1 MKHVKKLLGLLLA
14 LTLSLTLCLPAFAA
28 NGTNNNTGSITI
40 NDSEVGHT
48 YSIYQVMVL
57 ESYDKDKNAY
67 AYKAHSDWAD
77 WLKTQTQYVSI
88 DNQGYITWVG
98 QTDDS
103 TIAAFAKN
111 ALAHAKSNNIAPVEE
126 VTATSTTVS
135 FTGLNLG
142 YYLVDTTLGTLC
154 SLDTIIPNVTMQEKN
169 DLPKIEKEVKED
181 STGNWGEENTAE
193 IGDTVEFKTT
203 ITAKE
208 GAEKFILHDKMSAG
222 LTLDPDSITVAEPA
236 GVTKGQDADNGD
248 YHVVTNGLTDG
259 CTFEVHFHQS
269 YLDTIA
275 ADTNI
280 VVTYEAVVNENA
292 VVYPAE
298 NPNETKLQYGNAPDP
313 EDQFTPPDITKTY
326 TFTFDIV
333 KTDNEKELITGAEF
347 KLYDS
352 ETGGKEIPV
361 VADGVNTYRLA
372 KDGETGEAI
381 VVNENHYITVNGL
394 DDNTTYWLEETK
406 TPEGYHKLT
415 GRVEVALGEKQNI
428 STTMNG
434 TTWVEGDGGVWVENI
449 PGKELPSTGG
459 MGTALFY
466 IGGGVLVVGAAA
478 LFVLKKRKDTG
489 K

>member
-28 NGTNNNTGSITI
+28 KGTNDNSGSITI
-40 NDSEVGHT
+40 DNAEVGHT

-57 ESYDKDKNAY
+57 ESYDTKADGDGAY
-67 AYKAHSDWAD
+67 AYKAHPDWAS
-77 WLKTQTQYVSI
+77 WLSSQTQYVSI

-98 QTDDS
+98 DKSAD
-103 TIAAFAKN
+103 TIATFAKN
-111 ALAHAKSNNIAPVEE
+111 ALAHAKSNNITPVKE
-126 VTATSTTVS
+126 VPATDTTVR

-142 YYLVDTTLGTLC
+142 YYLVDTTVGTLC
-154 SLDTIIPNVTMQEKN
+154 SLDTTAPDVKMQEKN
-169 DLPKIEKEVKED
+169 DLPEIKKEVKED

-203 ITAKE
+203 ITAKK
-208 GAEKFILHDKMSAG
+208 GAQSYELHDVMSKG
-222 LTLDPDSITVAEPA
+222 LTLNDDSIKVQVNNTDLAATNYTVE
-236 GVTKGQDADNGD
+236 TS
-248 YHVVTNGLTDG
+248 GLNDG
-259 CTFEVHFHQS
+259 CDFEIEFAQT
-269 YLDTIA
+269 YLDTLTQ
-275 ADTNI
+275 DTEI
-280 VVTYEAVVNENA
+280 VVTYTAVVNEEA
-292 VVYPAE
+292 EVYTV
-298 NPNETKLQYGNAPDP
+298 PNTNKTQLKFGDDHRDETTWK
-313 EDQFTPPDITKTY
+313 ETKTY

-333 KTDNEKELITGAEF
+333 KTDNKDELITGAEF

-361 VADGVNTYRLA
+361 VADGANTYRLA
-372 KDGETGEAI
+372 KDGETGVAI
-381 VVNENHYITVNGL
+381 VVNKNHYITVNGL

-428 STTMNG
+428 STTMTG
-434 TTWVEGDGGVWVENI
+434 TTWVEGNGGVHVVNK
-449 PGKELPSTGG
+449 PGKALPSTGG

>member
-28 NGTNNNTGSITI
+28 SGTNDNSGSITI
-40 NDSEVGHT
+40 NDAVEGHT
-48 YSIYQVMVL
+48 YKAYQIFVL
-57 ESYDKDKNAY
+57 ESYNTEANAY
-67 AYKAHSDWAD
+67 AYKANPAWEN
-77 WLKTQTQYVSI
+77 WLKGQTSYVTI
-88 DNQGYITWVG
+88 DAQGYVTWVPNA
-98 QTDDS
+98 DA
-103 TIAAFAKN
+103 AAFAKA
-111 ALAHAKSNNIAPVEE
+111 ALAHAEANIQP
-126 VTATSTTVS
+126 TATKTAQKAAEGKDYVTVK

-154 SLDTIIPNVTMQEKN
+154 SLNTTAPSVTMEEKN

-203 ITAKE
+203 ITAKM
-208 GAEKFILHDKMSAG
+208 GAESYVLHDEMSKG
-222 LTLDPDSITVAEPA
+222 LTLNDDSIKVQVGGNDLAAANYTVK
-236 GVTKGQDADNGD
+236 TS
-248 YHVVTNGLTDG
+248 GLTDG
-259 CTFEVHFHQS
+259 CDFEIEFAQT
-269 YLDTIA
+269 YLDTLTQ
-275 ADTNI
+275 DTDI
-280 VVTYEAVVNENA
+280 VVTYTAVVNEEA
-292 VVYPAE
+292 EVYDD
-298 NPNETKLQYGNAPDP
+298 PNTNKTKLKFGDEYRD
-313 EDQFTPPDITKTY
+313 ETTWDETKTY

-352 ETGGKEIPV
+352 ETGGNEIPV
-361 VADGVNTYRLA
+361 VADGTNTYRLA
-372 KDGETGEAI
+372 KDGETGVAI

-394 DDNTTYWLEETK
+394 DDKTTYWLEETK

-428 STTMNG
+428 STTMTG
-434 TTWVEGDGGVWVENI
+434 TTWAEGDGGVHVINK
-449 PGKELPSTGG
+449 PGQPLPSTGG
-459 MGTALFY
+459 MGTTLFY

-478 LFVLKKRKDTG
+478 LFVLKKRKDAG